1 MNIDLTRD
9 RDAQARPSD
18 DFAGNIPVK
27 LTKEELRKLSDL
39 SPAPKYL
46 SHRCRMDADTD
57 CRVSLPTPLQSRALP
72 VDGGIHRSA
81 AARAAHPDA

>member
-39 SPAPKYL
+39 SPLRSSFHIVAEWTL
-46 SHRCRMDADTD
+46 ILTA
-57 CRVSLPTPLQSRALP
+57 VLSLPTPLQSRALP
-72 VDGGIHRSA
+72 VDGGIHWSA
-81 AARAAHPDA
+81 AARASHPDA